1 MTDEKKIEPACNASH
16 SDAGRGEIKDVKKSI
31 FKKAVKKE
39 SKEEESS
46 DASSSAKATAD
57 EKALADTYLLGWRR
71 CMADFENYK
80 KRQQENQKSLGEY
93 VKEDFMLQIIP
104 VIDNFHSATEHI
116 PEEQKNVPWVV
127 GIIYIQKQ
135 LEDVLKENGV
145 TEMDVKVGDEFD
157 PNLHEA
163 VTDSKLRNVSEST
176 NNNEELENKIKKVV
190 LRGYKLGGK
199 VIRAA
204 RVIVE

>member
-1 MTDEKKIEPACNASH
+1 MTEEKNIKEKKENSEVEEKELTDKVDEIE
-16 SDAGRGEIKDVKKSI
+16 KKVDVKKDI
-31 FKKAVKKE
+31 KKFFKKAEKKE
-39 SKEEESS
+39 SKEEE
-46 DASSSAKATAD
+46 
-57 EKALADTYLLGWRR
+57 YLLGWRR

-80 KRQQENQKSLGEY
+80 KRQQENQKSIGEY
-93 VKEDFMLQIIP
+93 LKEDSALQIIP

-127 GIIYIQKQ
+127 GIMYIQKQ

-163 VTDSKLRNVSEST
+163 IASDQKTVNSEQEK
-176 NNNEELENKIKKVV
+176 EEKENSNKISRVV
-190 LRGYKLGGK
+190 LKGYKLGEK

>member
-1 MTDEKKIEPACNASH
+1 MAEEKNIEPARNATH
-16 SDAGRGEIKDVKKSI
+16 SVADGEEIKEEDIEDVEKAEDVPKEEPKKDI
-31 FKKAVKKE
+31 KKFFKKVEKKE
-39 SKEEESS
+39 SKE
-46 DASSSAKATAD
+46 D
-57 EKALADTYLLGWRR
+57 EYLLGWRR

-80 KRQQENQKSLGEY
+80 KRQQESQKSIGEY
-93 VKEDFMLQIIP
+93 LKEDSALQIIP

-127 GIIYIQKQ
+127 GVMYIQKQ

-145 TEMDVKVGDEFD
+145 TEMEVEVGDEFD

-163 VTDSKLRNVSEST
+163 IASNQKDEA
-176 NNNEELENKIKKVV
+176 EEGAEKKDLENKIKKVV
-190 LRGYKLGGK
+190 LRGYKLDEK